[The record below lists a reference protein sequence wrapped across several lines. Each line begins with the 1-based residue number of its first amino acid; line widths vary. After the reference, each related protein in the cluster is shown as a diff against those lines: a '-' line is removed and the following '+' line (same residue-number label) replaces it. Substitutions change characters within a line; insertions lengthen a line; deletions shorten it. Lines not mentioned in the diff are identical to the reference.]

1 LSGAHVDAEL
11 THVKL
16 AAFPGARGSS
26 TLSGEERRSVRND
39 GRLAIVAVIAA
50 IVLAGCAVTP
60 EPPAEPP
67 AEIQLPAVG
76 RFSAEQPG
84 ETLPSG
90 WRVWRLSGLKRP
102 TEYQLVD
109 HEGRTVIAA
118 RAHGAASGLVFPISI
133 DLKAYPY
140 LHWHWKVPALIQG
153 ADNTQRHLEDSPV
166 RIVITFDGDK
176 SKLPLDERLFA
187 DQFKMFTK
195 QEFPYAILMYIWE
208 NRAPVGR
215 VIDNVHT
222 ARIKMIV
229 ADTGAENLGR
239 WRSETRNVYEDF
251 KRAFGEEPQR
261 IRSIGIMTDSD
272 NTGTDAEA
280 YYGDILFLRPAAPA
294 Q

>member
-1 LSGAHVDAEL
+1 M
-11 THVKL
+11 
-16 AAFPGARGSS
+16 RR
-26 TLSGEERRSVRND
+26 SGELGVM
-39 GRLAIVAVIAA
+39 GVIAA
-50 IVLAGCAVTP
+50 VALAGCAVAP
-60 EPPAEPP
+60 EPP

-76 RFSAEQPG
+76 RFSAETPG

-118 RAHGAASGLVFPISI
+118 RAQGSASGLVFPISI
-133 DLKAYPY
+133 DLKEYPY
-140 LHWHWKVPALIQG
+140 LHWHWKVPALIRD

-187 DQFKMFTK
+187 DQFRMFTK

-215 VIDNVHT
+215 VIDNLHT

-251 KRAFGEEPQR
+251 RRAFGEEPPP
-261 IRSIGIMTDSD
+261 IRSVGIMTDSD
-272 NTGTDAEA
+272 NTGGDAEA
-280 YYGDILFLRPAAPA
+280 YYGDILFQRPGVPA
-294 Q
+294 R